1 MARVK
6 KSERGDGIYKRKDRT
21 GFWFSYRDWQGK
33 RVQMRTDAPTLQQA
47 RKILAAKVIEAEE
60 IRNGVRPVPAT
71 PEEEKR
77 KALTFSEV
85 GTRYLSFQK
94 ARLTVAAYDRTRGI
108 LEGHLT
114 AAFGPKRLAEIT
126 REDCD
131 AYVTAR
137 TGLVSPASIT
147 KELNILKHL
156 LGLCVDWRL
165 VAVNVAHRV
174 KAPKVNN
181 QKNRHLQPEEIRRLL
196 AACPEWLRPIAGLLV
211 STGMRRSEC
220 LGLRWAWIDRNANC
234 ISIPRTKNGKVGIVR
249 LNALAWSV
257 LDSLPR
263 SGPEVFPEVKD
274 ARKRIV
280 NSPQNVSV
288 CFKRVCRETHIDDF
302 RLHDLRHTFASR
314 LVNDGVPLQDVS
326 TLLRHSDLRMT
337 QRYAHLEPGRL
348 QSSVERLD
356 AIMGDILPLNSGS
369 IVVASEAT
377 NLSKPMLTAAS

>member
-1 MARVK
+1 MK
-6 KSERGDGIYKRKDRT
+6 KAKGKERGDGIYKRKDRA
-21 GFWFSYRDWQGK
+21 GFWFAYTDWQGK
-33 RVQMRTDAPTLQQA
+33 RVQMRTLVPTLTQA
-47 RKILAAKVIEAEE
+47 RDIRRAKLVETDQ
-60 IRNGVRPVPAT
+60 IRNGVIPKPSS

-85 GTRYLSFQK
+85 GDRYLAFQK
-94 ARLTVAAYDRTRGI
+94 ARLTVAAYSRTVGI
-108 LEGHLT
+108 VKSHLT
-114 AAFGPKRLAEIT
+114 AAFGSKRLAEIT

-147 KELNILKHL
+147 KELNILKHF
-156 LGLCVDWRL
+156 LGLCVDWKL

-181 QKNRHLQPEEIRRLL
+181 QKSRHLQPEEIRRLL
-196 AACPEWLRPIAGLLV
+196 AACPVWLRPIAGLLV
-211 STGMRRSEC
+211 TTGMRRSEC

-234 ISIPRTKNGKVGIVR
+234 ITIPRTKNGKVGIVR

-263 SGPEVFPEVKD
+263 SSPEVFPEVKD

-288 CFKRVCRETHIDDF
+288 CFKRVCREAKIEDF

-369 IVVASEAT
+369 VPVALEPI